1 MDANLLISIYPFI
14 FILSCTSAF
23 YLLFAEDRP
32 RGYTGGRRTTDN
44 PIPPKG
50 GSGNSK
56 YYRK

>member
-1 MDANLLISIYPFI
+1 MDVNSLISFYPLIFVLGCVGFYILFI
-14 FILSCTSAF
+14 EN
-23 YLLFAEDRP
+23 YP
-32 RGYTGGRRTTDN
+32 RGYTGGKRTTDN